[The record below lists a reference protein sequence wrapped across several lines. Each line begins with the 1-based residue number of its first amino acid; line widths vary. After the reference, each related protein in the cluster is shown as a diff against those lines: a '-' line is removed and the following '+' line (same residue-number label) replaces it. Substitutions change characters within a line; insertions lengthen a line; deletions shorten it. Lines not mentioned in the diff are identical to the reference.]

1 MRRKIQDI
9 IRGKFEYHQPAL
21 VIREEALHFSVI
33 EEEAYSGSFHLLSSS
48 EVPIRG
54 IVTCENPHIKI
65 LTTEFDA
72 VSAEIRFEFLGSQVA
87 EGDVVR
93 GHFVIT
99 SSAGEYLLDF
109 QAQITRH
116 YLPSSIG
123 KIKTLND
130 FTNLSNLNW
139 DEALKIFRSPAF
151 CNIFHEHA
159 EYFTLLYKGLTER
172 RCSSHEME
180 EFLIA
185 AGKKKRSVFSVEGN
199 RRIYQIK
206 ETAVSDIVKVA
217 KSEWGYCDIGI
228 SCDAPFVSLG
238 KKRLQMYDFCGK
250 HAEFSYQ
257 LIPRLMHRG
266 INYAV
271 ITLENCFQKT
281 QIVISAVLGE
291 EKQEHS
297 LAWKKRCLYFKLEKS
312 FLDYALEIKTEAEW
326 KKESLD
332 LLEKTMN
339 LEPDDRWITLF
350 KAYIYL
356 KAKDFERA
364 EEHLLSIPRSMKNA
378 RTPQSAFY
386 MYLTLMEDSF
396 SDRKEVL
403 AKVKEIQLKYQ
414 SHPAV
419 NWILLQIDEALNR
432 NPQRKYQSIKR
443 YMTENSIS
451 PIFYLEAARVL
462 QKNPEV
468 LSSQEDFDYHLIS
481 WMAKKNLLTS
491 ELSLRIQGMAQ
502 GRRTFSKSYLRVLSK
517 CYKKYSD
524 DGLVKTI
531 CVYLIKTSRYGETYF
546 PWFKRGIE
554 QHLKIAGLYEAYML
568 SWSRSLGELPAEV
581 VKYFSMSSSLPSK
594 RKAMLFAYIVRN
606 KHRLGK
612 DWASYM
618 VMVKNFAIKEL
629 EKGHISDDLAIIYE
643 EIRRMMGTDEWNKI
657 KKEVESCYKIHTMGE
672 AVSTIRV
679 LQNVPET
686 IRQRAAITND
696 SAYIYLYRKPYV
708 ILYEDSNAVLY
719 TTKDG
724 CRMSKMLSG
733 NSIYAPNPN
742 QPVPD
747 SEEMLSRESD
757 DEKRRLD
764 QMAGSIDELT
774 ELIRKARDRKI
785 PVLPYAQQLMVRMLF
800 TGYLPEK
807 HDDIFRLL
815 LPDKESDELLQAYV
829 TILSR
834 SMLLNE
840 YPINEM
846 IYQFI
851 AEKLYSG
858 KKLNAYCET
867 AFLQMYVKHGGE
879 KYSLMAEHML
889 KKCLFSGK
897 YFDFFADFSSETKR
911 KYLLMDMHVVTYH
924 GTPGKAFYIEFSN
937 GGKESMNEVLPGLY
951 TYALRILPGEI
962 CEYRIVNI
970 KGSAQY
976 GGKLQP
982 VEMTDAFSD
991 TRYGKLARL
1000 SENGTDTKVQYD
1012 YAELCDMVNT
1022 LFIPVKE

>member
-9 IRGKFEYHQPAL
+9 IQGKFEYHQPAL
-21 VIREEALHFSVI
+21 VIREEALQFSVI
-33 EEEAYSGSFHLLSSS
+33 EDQDYSGSFHLLSSS
-48 EVPIRG
+48 KIPIRG
-54 IVTCENPHIKI
+54 IVTCENPHIRI

-72 VSAEIRFEFLGSQVA
+72 VSAEIRFQFAGSQVT
-87 EGDVVR
+87 EGDVEC
-93 GHFVIT
+93 GHFIIT
-99 SSAGEYLLDF
+99 SSVGEYLLDF

-123 KIKTLND
+123 RIKTLND

-139 DEALKIFRSPAF
+139 DEALKIFKSPAF
-151 CNIFHEHA
+151 CNIFHDDA
-159 EYFTLLYKGLTER
+159 EYFILLYQGLTER

-185 AGKKKRSVFSVEGN
+185 AGKKKRSVFSVDEN
-199 RRIYQIK
+199 QRQYRIK
-206 ETAVSDIVKVA
+206 EAAVSDIVKVT
-217 KSEWGYCDIGI
+217 KSEWGFCDIRI
-228 SCDAPFVSLG
+228 SCDAAFVSLS
-238 KKRLQMYDFCGK
+238 KKRLQMYDFRGK
-250 HAEFSYQ
+250 HTEFSFQ
-257 LIPRLMHRG
+257 IIPRLMHRG
-266 INYAV
+266 KNYAV
-271 ITLENCFQKT
+271 ITLENCFQKM

-297 LAWKKRCLYFKLEKS
+297 MSWKKRYLYFALEKS
-312 FLDYALEIKTEAEW
+312 FLDLAFGNKSETEWKTE
-326 KKESLD
+326 SLA
-332 LLEKTMN
+332 LLEKAKDVK
-339 LEPDDRWITLF
+339 PDDRWITLF
-350 KAYIYL
+350 QAYLYL
-356 KAKDFERA
+356 KTKDTERA
-364 EEHLLSIPRSMKNA
+364 EEQLISIPRSVKNA

-386 MYLTLMEDSF
+386 IYLTSMADSF
-396 SDRKEVL
+396 SDRKEAL
-403 AKVKEIQLKYQ
+403 AKIKEIQLKYQ
-414 SHPAV
+414 RHPV
-419 NWILLQIDEALNR
+419 LNWILLQIDEALNR
-432 NPQRKYQSIKR
+432 NPQRKYQAVKR
-443 YMTENSIS
+443 YMAENSIS
-451 PIFYLEAARVL
+451 PLFYLEAARVL

-468 LSSQEDFDYHLIS
+468 LSSQDGFDYHLIS

-502 GRRTFSKSYLRVLSK
+502 VRRTFSKSYLRVLSK

-546 PWFKRGIE
+546 PWFKRGVE

-568 SWSRSLGELPAEV
+568 SWSRSLGELPTEV

-629 EKGHISDDLAIIYE
+629 EKGHINDDLAIIYE
-643 EIRRMMGTDEWNKI
+643 EIRRMMGADEWNRI
-657 KKEVESCYKIHTMGE
+657 KKEVENCYKIHTMGE
-672 AVSTIRV
+672 AVSTVRV

-686 IRQRAAITND
+686 IRQRAAISND

-719 TTKDG
+719 TTKG
-724 CRMSKMLSG
+724 GFRMSKMLSG
-733 NSIYAPNPN
+733 NSIYAPTPN
-742 QPVPD
+742 QPVPEN
-747 SEEMLSRESD
+747 EERIAHELD
-757 DEKRRLD
+757 YEKQRLN
-764 QMAGSIDELT
+764 QMSGSIDEMT
-774 ELIRKARDRKI
+774 ELILKARDQKI

-829 TILSR
+829 TILSK
-834 SMLLNE
+834 SMLMNE
-840 YPINEM
+840 YPINETV
-846 IYQFI
+846 YQFI
-851 AEKLYSG
+851 ADKLYAG
-858 KKLNAYCET
+858 KKLNAYCEA

-879 KYSLMAEHML
+879 KYSLMAEQML

-897 YFDFFADFSSETKR
+897 YFNFFADFSSAAKR
-911 KYLLMDMHVVTYH
+911 KFLLMDIHVVTYH
-924 GTPGKAFYIEFSN
+924 GAPGKAFYIEFSN

-951 TYALRILPGEI
+951 TYALRILPGET
-962 CEYRIVNI
+962 CEYTIVDI
-970 KGSAQY
+970 KGMAEY

-982 VEMTDAFSD
+982 VELPKTFAD
-991 TRYGKLARL
+991 TRFGKLAILNESR
-1000 SENGTDTKVQYD
+1000 TDTKVQYD

-1022 LFIPVKE
+1022 LFISVKE